1 MGTSIS
7 SLEEAMVEAMVGR
20 FIPSNFGSHLLEIA
34 DYISPPESNRAS
46 EARSRDSITEY
57 LVGFRQ

>member
-1 MGTSIS
+1 
-7 SLEEAMVEAMVGR
+7 MVEAMVGR